1 MEIMKF
7 DGCFFFLFLGGG
19 MVQNQGVV
27 SRRVCMGR

>member
-1 MEIMKF
+1 MEIMNF
-7 DGCFFFLFLGGG
+7 LMAVFVFFLGG